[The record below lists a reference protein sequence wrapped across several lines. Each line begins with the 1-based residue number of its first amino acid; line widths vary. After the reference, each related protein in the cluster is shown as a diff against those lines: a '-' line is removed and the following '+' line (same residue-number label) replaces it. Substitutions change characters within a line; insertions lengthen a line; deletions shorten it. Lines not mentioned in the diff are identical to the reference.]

1 MKLIIA
7 GSRSITDFNV
17 VVKAFEI
24 SCAGSKAT
32 EIVSGA
38 AHGADKLGEQLARS
52 LKLPI
57 KRFPADWIK
66 HGKAA
71 GPIRNRE
78 MSEYADALLA
88 LYDGVSRGT
97 ADMIQKMQ
105 DAGKPFYVHRLLL
118 GALFNDAWVRAFA
131 WPK

>member
-7 GSRSITDFNV
+7 GSRSITDFSV
-17 VVKAFEI
+17 VTKAFEI

-38 AHGADKLGEQLARS
+38 AIGADRLGEQLARS
-52 LKLPI
+52 LKLPV
-57 KRFPADWIK
+57 KRFPAHWIE
-66 HGKAA
+66 HGRAA

-78 MSEYADALLA
+78 MAKYSDALLA
-88 LYDGVSRGT
+88 LHDGTSRGT
-97 ADMIQKMQ
+97 ANMIEIMDKM
-105 DAGKPFYVHRLLL
+105 GKPFYVHRLPL
-118 GALFNDAWVRAFA
+118 GALFNDAWVKAFS